1 MTKIER
7 LEHLKDLVTMLNGS
21 EFGENG
27 TLVRPNNQ
35 LIKRIQANARITYLT
50 DTGRLSNVK
59 NLMVSNQYPISSF
72 EVIEH
77 DEFNRVL
84 HAVLNVQVNG
94 KNCQIPIVDM

>member
-1 MTKIER
+1 MTKMER

-21 EFGENG
+21 EFDENG
-27 TLVRPNNQ
+27 ALVRINNPI
-35 LIKRIQANARITYLT
+35 IKRIQANAQSTYLT

-59 NLMVSNQYPISSF
+59 NLMVANQYPIIGF

-84 HAVLNVQVNG
+84 YATLNVQVNG
-94 KNCQIPIVDM
+94 KICQIPVVDI

>member
-1 MTKIER
+1 MTKMER
-7 LEHLKDLVTMLNGS
+7 LEYLKDLVTMLNGS

-35 LIKRIQANARITYLT
+35 LIKRIQTNARAIYLT

-59 NLMVSNQYPISSF
+59 NLVVAHQFPINSF

-77 DEFNRVL
+77 DEFNRIL
-84 HAVLNVQVNG
+84 YAVLNVQING
-94 KNCQIPIVDM
+94 KNCQIPVVDM